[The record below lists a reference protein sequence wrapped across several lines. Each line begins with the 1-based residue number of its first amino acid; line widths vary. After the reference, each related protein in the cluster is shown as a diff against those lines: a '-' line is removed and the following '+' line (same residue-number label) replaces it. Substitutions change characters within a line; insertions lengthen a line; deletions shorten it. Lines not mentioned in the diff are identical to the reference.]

1 MPTIE
6 LNCLLH
12 GDTPDIDNIFSVE
25 IDAEM
30 AVSKLKEIIKEK
42 KQDTVYFDNV
52 NFKLWNVS
60 ESNEKLSIL
69 FENPNAIIEKKL
81 EGKMLAETDRVFEY
95 FSHEL
100 NKEYIHI
107 IVEVPGYHLTFA
119 SCAKRKELVP
129 SDKIIFKEDSFEKES
144 EIIGIAKGIRI
155 QFINKSEKYKL
166 YSFIE
171 FIEKVNESRELSS
184 EKETKSSVGQNM
196 IKNLMFHLHVSN
208 EHLSWSDFHKHL
220 IRQRKLTKDLENTM
234 MNEDKLERLGGR
246 KVLSIQ
252 DDVVFEKLSAAEDAF
267 LEKFRRDEISATN
280 FGLVDGKEV
289 IIVMLDLP
297 EGSLLKFYLP
307 PVFEGFPVIIDYGLV
322 QPFHR
327 SYHEK
332 LMPGIS
338 IGWFNNPPN
347 ALTLSP
353 LVQTPSVPGGFYFLT
368 ARHGVGKKGSPV
380 CQPGKVDDGCA
391 TVTKYNSLSIDN
403 DGYLIDYAFCRLS
416 NNNRVPETDQNKIYG
431 AEINVSS
438 FKTSVGND
446 DLNRK
451 VDVKKVGKST
461 FFTERKL
468 KYKWVYVRSAA
479 FDPPKNGYALRV
491 VGSHGPF
498 AGPGDSGAPVF
509 DRDNRL
515 LGIIHGGVKDQSS
528 TYVIPINLIIEH
540 ARQRRH
546 VQFQLL

>member
-52 NFKLWNVS
+52 KFKLWNVS

-144 EIIGIAKGIRI
+144 EIICIAKGIRI
-155 QFINKSEKYKL
+155 KFINKSEEYKL

-196 IKNLMFHLHVSN
+196 IKNLMFHLHASN
-208 EHLSWSDFHKHL
+208 ERLSWSDFHQQI

-234 MNEDKLERLGGR
+234 MNEDKLERLEGR
-246 KVLSIQ
+246 KVLAIQ
-252 DDVVFEKLSAAEDAF
+252 DV
-267 LEKFRRDEISATN
+267 DEISATN

-289 IIVMLDLP
+289 IIVTLNLP
-297 EGSLLKFYLP
+297 KGSLLKFYLP
-307 PVFEGFPVIIDYGLV
+307 PVFEGFPVIINYGLV
-322 QPFHR
+322 QPYHQ

-338 IGWFNNPPN
+338 IRRLSNPPN
-347 ALTLSP
+347 AITLGP
-353 LVQTPSVPGGFYFLT
+353 LVQIPSVPGDFYFLT
-368 ARHGVGKKGSPV
+368 TKHGIGKKGSPV
-380 CQPGKVDDGCA
+380 FQSGKFDDGCA

-403 DGYLIDYAFCRLS
+403 DGHLIDYAFCRIS
-416 NNNRVPETDQNKIYG
+416 NNNRMSETNQNKIYG
-431 AEINVSS
+431 TEITASS
-438 FKTSVGND
+438 FKTSVSND
-446 DLNRK
+446 TNQII
-451 VDVKKVGKST
+451 DVKKVGKST
-461 FFTERKL
+461 FFTEGKM
-468 KYKWVYVRSAA
+468 KDKWVYITSEA
-479 FDPPKNGYALRV
+479 FDPPKRVYALKV
-491 VGSHGPF
+491 VGNNGPF
-498 AGPGDSGAPVF
+498 GAPGDSGAPVF

-515 LGIIHGGVKDQSS
+515 LGILHGGLDNLSDA
-528 TYVIPINLIIEH
+528 YVIPIHLIIEQV
-540 ARQRRH
+540 RKRYR
-546 VQFQLL
+546 VRFQLL